1 MTNKFEKSRKII
13 MKLNNLP
20 KDMLVELVANIRDD
34 TEKEYCNYIVVHGD
48 YAISYHIFNEVKSLK
63 EFLLNHLCDYH
74 DIKDVFSK
82 ESEAKVVKT
91 LKHLATQKYSDYL
104 NYINSLA
111 NKYSLEDLL
120 EIVKR
125 LEEGTSPHDSYR
137 IHDIIKGKRLYDN

>member
-1 MTNKFEKSRKII
+1 MTNKFEKSREII

-20 KDMLVELVANIRDD
+20 KDMLVELVVNIRDD
-34 TEKEYCNYIVVHGD
+34 TEKEYCKYIVIRGD
-48 YAISYHIFNEVKSLK
+48 YDISSHVFTDVKSLK

-82 ESEAKVVKT
+82 EEEAEVVKT

-125 LEEGTSPHDSYR
+125 LEEGTSPHDYR
-137 IHDIIKGKRLYDN
+137 IHDIIKGKHIYDN